1 MLSRFLSRRSA
12 PFTRV
17 LLVESGSRAIAEKV
31 LASFYGR
38 HSAETVDLLTCLD
51 GEPASFRAG
60 QGRVLRSFDYP
71 DRASRRRLVRDLRSH
86 RYNILAIICSGEPY
100 LARFKFAL
108 AALLPAKVLIVNEN
122 GDYFWLDRG
131 SFGLLC
137 KLAAARAGL
146 AGEGGSRTLARVA
159 AFPFT
164 LLFLLGFAARVHLMR
179 QFRLLFGQRRGQ
191 IR

>member
-1 MLSRFLSRRSA
+1 VLGFLSRRGV

-31 LASFYGR
+31 LVSFYHR
-38 HSAETVDLLTCLD
+38 HSAETVDILTCLD
-51 GEPASFRAG
+51 GVPDAFRAEH
-60 QGRVLRSFDYP
+60 GRVLRSFDYA
-71 DRASRRRLVRDLRSH
+71 DGNSRRQLVRDLRS
-86 RYNILAIICSGEPY
+86 RQYGVLAIICSGEPY

-131 SFGLLC
+131 SLSLLG
-137 KLAAARAGL
+137 KLIAARAGL

-164 LLFLLGFAARVHLMR
+164 LLFLLAFAARVHLMR
-179 QFRLLFGQRRGQ
+179 QLRLLFRRRHGQ